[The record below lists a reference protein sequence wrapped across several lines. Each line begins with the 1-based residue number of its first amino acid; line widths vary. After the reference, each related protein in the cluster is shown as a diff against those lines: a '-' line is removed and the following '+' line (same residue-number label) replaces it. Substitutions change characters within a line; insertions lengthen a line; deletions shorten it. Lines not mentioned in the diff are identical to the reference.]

1 MWERL
6 LSPENLGRALRRVRA
21 NAGAPGVD
29 GMTTEELVP
38 WLREHWAS
46 VRQAL
51 DAGTYRPSPVRRV
64 VIPKPGGGERLLGV
78 PTCLDRLICQAIAQ
92 VLTPIFDPGFSGS
105 SFGFRPGRSAH
116 QAVRVARRCIQDGLE
131 WVVDIDL
138 DRFFDRVQFDVL
150 MARVA
155 RKVNDRKV
163 LRLIRSYLEAGVMV
177 DGIRQATV
185 EGTPQGSPLSPV
197 LSNVMLDDLDRELW
211 ERGHRF
217 VRYADDLRVF
227 VRSERA
233 AQRVF
238 ESVCGVIERRLKLK
252 VNREKSSIRHAAQ
265 ATLLG
270 FGFLLTGSQ
279 VRIRVAPKA
288 IKRLKDQLRILTRR
302 SWRRV
307 DGLPHRQAQPVHHRL
322 DGLLPARGLQER
334 RFRDLDGWLRR
345 RLRQV
350 RWKEWKTTAA
360 KRHNLRIRGISES
373 NARKWAG
380 SSKGYWR
387 VAASKVLQVSLP
399 NSYWDHLGLKT
410 LAARPGSVSIRR
422 LDEPPDAGP
431 HVRWCGRGRGNP
443 APSRSR
449 SLTQRPD
456 GEGQARGQ
464 AR

>member
-1 MWERL
+1 
-6 LSPENLGRALRRVRA
+6 
-21 NAGAPGVD
+21 
-29 GMTTEELVP
+29 MTTEELVP

-51 DAGTYRPSPVRRV
+51 DAGTYRPSPARRV

-78 PTCLDRLICQAIAQ
+78 PTCLDRLIQQAIAQ
-92 VLTPIFDPGFSGS
+92 ALTPIFDPFFSGS

-116 QAVRVARRCIQDGLE
+116 QAVRAARRCIADGLE
-131 WVVDIDL
+131 WVADIDL

-155 RKVNDRKV
+155 RKVDDRKI
-163 LRLIRSYLEAGVMV
+163 LKLIRSYLEAGVMV
-177 DGIRQATV
+177 DGIKHATE
-185 EGTPQGSPLSPV
+185 EGTPQGSPLSPI
-197 LSNVMLDDLDRELW
+197 LSNIMLDDLDRELW

-238 ESVCGVIERRLKLK
+238 ESVCGVLERRLKLK

-270 FGFLLTGSQ
+270 FGFFFDGPR
-279 VRIRVAPKA
+279 VGIRIAPKA
-288 IKRLKDQLRILTRR
+288 IKRLKDQLRMLTRR
-302 SWRRV
+302 RWSVSMEYRIGRLNRLITGWTAYFRLAQRV
-307 DGLPHRQAQPVHHRL
+307 SVLGR
-322 DGLLPARGLQER
+322 
-334 RFRDLDGWLRR
+334 LDGWLRR

-373 NARKWAG
+373 EARKWAG
-380 SSKGYWR
+380 VSRRYWR
-387 VAASKVLQVSLP
+387 VAGSQILQVSLP
-399 NSYWDHLGLKT
+399 NSYWNRLGLKT
-410 LAARPGSVSIRR
+410 LSQTWQR
-422 LDEPPDAGP
+422 L
-431 HVRWCGRGRGNP
+431 NP
-443 APSRSR
+443 A
-449 SLTQRPD
+449 
-456 GEGQARGQ
+456 A
-464 AR
+464 

>member
-1 MWERL
+1 MSTAAERSGRPARPEEAVIPGLEISLWERM
-6 LSPENLGRALRRVRA
+6 LSPENLGRALRRVRV
-21 NAGAPGVD
+21 NGGAPGVD

-51 DAGTYRPSPVRRV
+51 DAGTYRPSPARRV

-78 PTCLDRLICQAIAQ
+78 PTCLDRLIQQAIAQ
-92 VLTPIFDPGFSGS
+92 VLTPIFDPQFSGS

-116 QAVRVARRCIQDGLE
+116 QAVKVARRCIQDGLE

-155 RKVNDRKV
+155 RKVDDRKI
-163 LRLIRSYLEAGVMV
+163 LKLIRSYLEAGVMV
-177 DGIRQATV
+177 DGVKQATV
-185 EGTPQGSPLSPV
+185 EGTPQGSPLSPI
-197 LSNVMLDDLDRELW
+197 LSNIMLDDLDRELW

-270 FGFLLTGSQ
+270 FGFFFDGPQ
-279 VRIRVAPKA
+279 AGIRIAPKA
-288 IKRLKDQLRILTRR
+288 IKRLKDQLRMLTRR
-302 SWRRV
+302 RWSVSMDYRISRLNRLITGWIAYFRLAQRV
-307 DGLPHRQAQPVHHRL
+307 SVLGK
-322 DGLLPARGLQER
+322 
-334 RFRDLDGWLRR
+334 LDGWLRR

-360 KRHNLRIRGISES
+360 KRHNLRIRGISEGE
-373 NARKWAG
+373 ARKWAG
-380 SSKGYWR
+380 VSRRYWR
-387 VAASKVLQVSLP
+387 VAGSQILQVSLP
-399 NSYWDHLGLKT
+399 NSYWNHLGLKT
-410 LAARPGSVSIRR
+410 LSQTWQR
-422 LDEPPDAGP
+422 L
-431 HVRWCGRGRGNP
+431 NP
-443 APSRSR
+443 A
-449 SLTQRPD
+449 
-456 GEGQARGQ
+456 A
-464 AR
+464 

>member
-1 MWERL
+1 M

-21 NAGAPGVD
+21 NGGAPGAD
-29 GMTTEELVP
+29 GMTAEELVP
-38 WLREHWAS
+38 WLREHWAP

-78 PTCLDRLICQAIAQ
+78 PTCLDRLIQQAIAQ
-92 VLTPIFDPGFSGS
+92 VLTPVFDPHFSGS

-131 WVVDIDL
+131 WVADIDL

-155 RKVNDRKV
+155 RKVDDRKI
-163 LRLIRSYLEAGVMV
+163 LKLIRSYLEAGVMV
-177 DGIRQATV
+177 DGIKQATV
-185 EGTPQGSPLSPV
+185 EGTPQGSPLSPI

-233 AQRVF
+233 ASRVF

-270 FGFLLTGSQ
+270 FGFFFTGPQ
-279 VRIRVAPKA
+279 VGIRIAPKA
-288 IKRLKDQLRILTRR
+288 IQRLKDQLRMLTRR
-302 SWRRV
+302 RWSVAMDYRIGRLNRLIIGWMAYFRLAQRV
-307 DGLPHRQAQPVHHRL
+307 SVLGK
-322 DGLLPARGLQER
+322 
-334 RFRDLDGWLRR
+334 LDGWLRR
-345 RLRQV
+345 RLRQI

-373 NARKWAG
+373 EARKWAG
-380 SSKGYWR
+380 VSRRYWR
-387 VAASKVLQVSLP
+387 VAGSQILQVSLP
-399 NSYWDHLGLKT
+399 NSYWNHLGLKT
-410 LAARPGSVSIRR
+410 LSQTWQR
-422 LDEPPDAGP
+422 L
-431 HVRWCGRGRGNP
+431 NP
-443 APSRSR
+443 TA
-449 SLTQRPD
+449 
-456 GEGQARGQ
+456 
-464 AR
+464 

>member
-1 MWERL
+1 LSTAAERSGRTARLEEAVIPGLEVSLWERM

-21 NAGAPGVD
+21 NGGAPGVD
-29 GMTTEELVP
+29 GMTTEELVL

-78 PTCLDRLICQAIAQ
+78 PTCLDRLIQQAIAQ
-92 VLTPIFDPGFSGS
+92 VLTPIFDPFFSGS

-116 QAVRVARRCIQDGLE
+116 QAVRAARRCIADGLE
-131 WVVDIDL
+131 WVADIDL

-155 RKVNDRKV
+155 RKVDDRKV

-177 DGIRQATV
+177 DGIKQATT
-185 EGTPQGSPLSPV
+185 EGTPQGSPLSPI
-197 LSNVMLDDLDRELW
+197 LSNIMLDDLDRELW

-270 FGFLLTGSQ
+270 FGFFFDGPQ
-279 VRIRVAPKA
+279 VGIRIAPKA
-288 IKRLKDQLRILTRR
+288 IKRLKDQLRMLTRR
-302 SWRRV
+302 RWSVSMDYRIGRLNRLITGWMAYFRLAQRV
-307 DGLPHRQAQPVHHRL
+307 SVLGK
-322 DGLLPARGLQER
+322 
-334 RFRDLDGWLRR
+334 LDGWLRR

-350 RWKEWKTTAA
+350 RWKEWKTAAA
-360 KRHNLRIRGISES
+360 KRHNLRIRGISEGE
-373 NARKWAG
+373 ARKWAG
-380 SSKGYWR
+380 VSRRYWR
-387 VAASKVLQVSLP
+387 VAGSQILQVSLP
-399 NSYWDHLGLKT
+399 NSYWNHLGLKT
-410 LAARPGSVSIRR
+410 LSQTWQR
-422 LDEPPDAGP
+422 L
-431 HVRWCGRGRGNP
+431 NP
-443 APSRSR
+443 A
-449 SLTQRPD
+449 
-456 GEGQARGQ
+456 A
-464 AR
+464 

>member
-1 MWERL
+1 LSTSAERSGRPARAEEAVLPGLEVTLWEQM

-21 NAGAPGVD
+21 NRGAPGVD

-38 WLREHWAS
+38 WLREHWAG

-78 PTCLDRLICQAIAQ
+78 PTCLDRLIQQAIAQ
-92 VLTPIFDPGFSGS
+92 VLTPVFDPFFSGS

-155 RKVNDRKV
+155 RKVDDRKV
-163 LRLIRSYLEAGVMV
+163 LRLIRRYLEAGVMV
-177 DGIRQATV
+177 DGVRQPTA
-185 EGTPQGSPLSPV
+185 EGTPQGSPLSPI
-197 LSNVMLDDLDRELW
+197 LSNIMLDDLDRELW

-238 ESVCGVIERRLKLK
+238 ENVCGVIERRLKLK
-252 VNREKSSIRHAAQ
+252 VNREKSSIRHAAE

-279 VRIRVAPKA
+279 VTIQVAPKA
-288 IKRLKDQLRILTRR
+288 IRRLKDQLRILTGR
-302 SWRRV
+302 SWGVSMAYRI
-307 DGLPHRQAQPVHHRL
+307 GRL
-322 DGLLPARGLQER
+322 NRFTTGWMAYFRLADAER
-334 RFRDLDGWLRR
+334 TFASLDGWLRR

-360 KRHNLRIRGISES
+360 KRHNLRIRGISERS
-373 NARKWAG
+373 ARKWAG

-387 VAASKVLQVSLP
+387 VAGSKVLQVSLP
-399 NSYWDHLGLKT
+399 NAYWNRLGLKT
-410 LAARPGSVSIRR
+410 LSQSWQR
-422 LDEPPDAGP
+422 LNSTA
-431 HVRWCGRGRGNP
+431 
-443 APSRSR
+443 
-449 SLTQRPD
+449 
-456 GEGQARGQ
+456 
-464 AR
+464 

>member
-1 MWERL
+1 LWERL

-38 WLREHWAS
+38 WLREYWAQ

-51 DAGTYRPSPVRRV
+51 DAGTYQPSPVRRV

-78 PTCLDRLICQAIAQ
+78 PTCLDRLIQQAIAQ

-155 RKVNDRKV
+155 RKVDDRKV
-163 LRLIRSYLEAGVMV
+163 LKLIRSYLEAGVMV
-177 DGIRQATV
+177 DGIKQATA
-185 EGTPQGSPLSPV
+185 EGTPQGSPLSPI

-211 ERGHRF
+211 GRGHRF

-238 ESVCGVIERRLKLK
+238 GSVCGVIERRLRLK
-252 VNREKSSIRHAAQ
+252 VNREKSSIRHAAE

-270 FGFLLTGSQ
+270 FGFSLQGPH

-288 IKRLKDQLRILTRR
+288 VKRLKGQLRVLTRR
-302 SWRRV
+302 NWGVSMEYRIDRIN
-307 DGLPHRQAQPVHHRL
+307 
-322 DGLLPARGLQER
+322 
-334 RFRDLDGWLRR
+334 RF
-345 RLRQV
+345 
-350 RWKEWKTTAA
+350 TT
-360 KRHNLRIRGISES
+360 
-373 NARKWAG
+373 G
-380 SSKGYWR
+380 SPG
-387 VAASKVLQVSLP
+387 AASLLHDV
-399 NSYWDHLGLKT
+399 
-410 LAARPGSVSIRR
+410 A
-422 LDEPPDAGP
+422 
-431 HVRWCGRGRGNP
+431 
-443 APSRSR
+443 
-449 SLTQRPD
+449 
-456 GEGQARGQ
+456 
-464 AR
+464 

>member
-1 MWERL
+1 MITA
-6 LSPENLGRALRRVRA
+6 S
-21 NAGAPGVD
+21 AP
-29 GMTTEELVP
+29 
-38 WLREHWAS
+38 A
-46 VRQAL
+46 
-51 DAGTYRPSPVRRV
+51 SPVPAPT
-64 VIPKPGGGERLLGV
+64 IPDAHPDTCLQEGQYESTV
-78 PTCLDRLICQAIAQ
+78 PTCLDRLIQQAMAQ
-92 VLTPIFDPGFSGS
+92 VLTPVFDPGFSGS

-155 RKVNDRKV
+155 RKVDDRKV

-177 DGIRQATV
+177 DGVRQPTA
-185 EGTPQGSPLSPV
+185 EGTPQGSPLSPI
-197 LSNVMLDDLDRELW
+197 LSNIMLDDLDRELW

-252 VNREKSSIRHAAQ
+252 VNREKSSIRRAAE

-270 FGFLLTGSQ
+270 FGFLLTGPR

-288 IKRLKDQLRILTRR
+288 IRRLKSQLRILTRR
-302 SWRRV
+302 SWGVSMDYRV
-307 DGLPHRQAQPVHHRL
+307 GRL
-322 DGLLPARGLQER
+322 NRFITGWMAYFRIAEPGTM
-334 RFRDLDGWLRR
+334 FRDLDGWLRR

-360 KRHNLRIRGISES
+360 KRHNLRIRGISEA

-387 VAASKVLQVSLP
+387 VAGSKVLQVSLP
-399 NSYWDHLGLKT
+399 NAYWNRLGLQT
-410 LAARPGSVSIRR
+410 LSQTWQR
-422 LDEPPDAGP
+422 L
-431 HVRWCGRGRGNP
+431 NP
-443 APSRSR
+443 TA
-449 SLTQRPD
+449 
-456 GEGQARGQ
+456 
-464 AR
+464 

>member
-1 MWERL
+1 MSTAAERSGRPARPEDAVIPGLEVSVWEQM

-21 NAGAPGVD
+21 NGGAPGVD

-46 VRQAL
+46 TREAL

-78 PTCLDRLICQAIAQ
+78 PACLDRLICQAIAQ
-92 VLTPIFDPGFSGS
+92 VLTPIFDPVFSGS

-116 QAVRVARRCIQDGLE
+116 QAVRVARRCIQDGLV

-155 RKVNDRKV
+155 RKVDDRKV
-163 LRLIRSYLEAGVMV
+163 LRLIRRYLEAGVMV
-177 DGIRQATV
+177 DGVRQPTA
-185 EGTPQGSPLSPV
+185 EGTPQGSPLSPI
-197 LSNVMLDDLDRELW
+197 LSNVILDDLDRELW
-211 ERGHRF
+211 QRGHRS

-265 ATLLG
+265 AALLG
-270 FGFLLTGSQ
+270 FGFFFDGPR
-279 VRIRVAPKA
+279 VGIRIAPKA
-288 IKRLKDQLRILTRR
+288 IQRLKDQLRMLTRR
-302 SWRRV
+302 RWSVSMDYRIGRLNRLITGWMAYFRLAQRV
-307 DGLPHRQAQPVHHRL
+307 SVLGK
-322 DGLLPARGLQER
+322 
-334 RFRDLDGWLRR
+334 LDGWLRR

-373 NARKWAG
+373 EARKWAG
-380 SSKGYWR
+380 VSRRYWR
-387 VAASKVLQVSLP
+387 VAGSQILQVSLP
-399 NSYWDHLGLKT
+399 NSYWDRLGLKT
-410 LAARPGSVSIRR
+410 LSQT
-422 LDEPPDAGP
+422 
-431 HVRWCGRGRGNP
+431 W
-443 APSRSR
+443 
-449 SLTQRPD
+449 QRFN
-456 GEGQARGQ
+456 QTA
-464 AR
+464 